1 MQSHR
6 QMKGIHVLQRISG
19 ILKSAS
25 MILLMYIGISRAA
38 DALVQQLLV
47 RTYDKNV
54 WAADRVS
61 EDRLLEMEEMAHAY
75 NETLYSSAGTILSQ
89 ISENSL
95 KQMTADHFVL
105 QDFAADDDSHLTGN
119 GDDNSHLTGNGD
131 DNSLLTGNGDYN
143 SLLNINGDGIMG
155 YVEIPCLG
163 ISMPVFHDT
172 SEDSMQRGAGHL
184 YGTSLPVGGKN
195 THTVIAGH
203 RGLPSMKAFTDLDQM
218 KEGDVFVLHILQ
230 KDLYYQVDQI
240 ETVLP
245 SETEAL
251 AIKPGEDYAT
261 LLTCTPYGI
270 NSHRLLV
277 RGRRITSADL
287 PANTP
292 SSAFASF
299 TSVSDAFSISSFSS
313 ISDAFSNSSVTSISK
328 PFSVTSLTS
337 LSDTFSFS
345 WRFTIGLGIFSA
357 ITGVTLLLYIWKISV
372 NSE

>member
-19 ILKSAS
+19 IFKSAS
-25 MILLMYIGISRAA
+25 IILLMYIGISRAA

-61 EDRLLEMEEMAHAY
+61 EDKLLEIEERAHTY
-75 NETLYSSAGTILSQ
+75 NETLYSSTDTILCQ
-89 ISENSL
+89 GSEGSNHSL
-95 KQMTADHFVL
+95 KQTTADDEGL
-105 QDFAADDDSHLTGN
+105 RNLTADDDRHLTGN
-119 GDDNSHLTGNGD
+119 GDY
-131 DNSLLTGNGDYN
+131 NSLLTGNGDYN
-143 SLLNINGDGIMG
+143 SLLNINGDGVMG

-172 SEDSMQRGAGHL
+172 SENSMQRGAGHL

-195 THTVIAGH
+195 THAVIAGH

-218 KEGDVFVLHILQ
+218 KEGDIFILHMLQ
-230 KDLYYQVDQI
+230 RELHYQVDRI

-251 AIKPGEDYAT
+251 GIKPGEDYVT

-287 PANTP
+287 PANAP
-292 SSAFASF
+292 STACTSF
-299 TSVSDAFSISSFSS
+299 TPVSDAFSNASVSS
-313 ISDAFSNSSVTSISK
+313 ISD
-328 PFSVTSLTS
+328 
-337 LSDTFSFS
+337 TFAFS

-357 ITGVTLLLYIWKISV
+357 ITGITFLLYIWKICV
-372 NSE
+372 NSEHKIAARK

>member
-19 ILKSAS
+19 IFKSAS
-25 MILLMYIGISRAA
+25 IILLMYIGISRAA

-61 EDRLLEMEEMAHAY
+61 EDKLLEIEERAHTY
-75 NETLYSSAGTILSQ
+75 NETLYSSTDTILCQ
-89 ISENSL
+89 GSEGSNHSL
-95 KQMTADHFVL
+95 KQTTADDEGL
-105 QDFAADDDSHLTGN
+105 RNLTADDDRH
-119 GDDNSHLTGNGD
+119 
-131 DNSLLTGNGDYN
+131 LTGNGDYN
-143 SLLNINGDGIMG
+143 SLLNINGDGVMG

-195 THTVIAGH
+195 THAVIAGH

-218 KEGDVFVLHILQ
+218 KEGDIFILHMLQ
-230 KDLYYQVDQI
+230 RELHYQVDRI

-251 AIKPGEDYAT
+251 GIKPGEDYVT

-277 RGRRITSADL
+277 RGRRITPADL
-287 PANTP
+287 PANAP
-292 SSAFASF
+292 SAACTSF
-299 TSVSDAFSISSFSS
+299 TPGSDAFSNASFSS
-313 ISDAFSNSSVTSISK
+313 ISD
-328 PFSVTSLTS
+328 
-337 LSDTFSFS
+337 TFAFS

-357 ITGVTLLLYIWKISV
+357 ITGITFLLYIWKICV
-372 NSE
+372 NSEHK